1 MGARPEINVLSGQ
14 LLRPVASND
23 CDCDS
28 EFINGHPSKRSVVK
42 ITIIMTPNARQDA
55 LRN

>member
-1 MGARPEINVLSGQ
+1 MGARAKINVLSGQ

-28 EFINGHPSKRSVVK
+28 EFTNSHPSKRSVVK
-42 ITIIMTPNARQDA
+42 ITIIMTSNARQDA